1 MTRTPPLPRPLSAA
15 RRLSDGGG
23 QDNPL
28 SQLDGYLGLMTT
40 GALGIVQSSMNTVRS
55 GINDAV
61 PGELRADAGDAMR
74 FFRGWPRFAGRFD
87 DRTRHFQHARQP
99 HAEHQCRRRDTE
111 QIGVAKVVT
120 VGQVYNQTV
129 GHTKNVT
136 IGKELFIG
144 VGGGKDKDGNDQ
156 PPKSILIMKDDGTIV
171 LKGVRIYID
180 AESHIQ
186 LIAPMVDNN

>member
-1 MTRTPPLPRPLSAA
+1 MI
-15 RRLSDGGG
+15 G
-23 QDNPL
+23 Q
-28 SQLDGYLGLMTT
+28 
-40 GALGIVQSSMNTVRS
+40 GIFNTLVSRMQNTS
-55 GINDAV
+55 VGMA
-61 PGELRADAGDAMR
+61 
-74 FFRGWPRFAGRFD
+74 
-87 DRTRHFQHARQP
+87 Q
-99 HAEHQCRRRDTE
+99 TE